1 MPSPSM
7 YMQEGGFSQRNQR
20 RNGTIFRDQHDR
32 RYHAVIELKTG
43 HPCGPLEPQFTAP
56 LMPPLNYMRV
66 GMSAERPYDVVID
79 YARWIADLRSEAN
92 EWRARGEKLARL
104 VHGEKYD
111 ANAPFTR
118 QVLEELGPP
127 PQHVE
132 PVIAARQG
140 NKYVLGLTDRVDVRL
155 YAMLQEDVA
164 TQTTPAEPD
173 FSDVV
178 ESLDDEDG
186 DDPVFE
192 AMQTSADA
200 AADARKKKD
209 RDRKALKREQER
221 MAAEAAHAA
230 QNATAA

>member
-1 MPSPSM
+1 MATKSM
-7 YMQEGGFSQRNQR
+7 YAPEGWSQRNQR
-20 RNGTIFRDQHDR
+20 RSQMFRDQHGR
-32 RYHAVIELKTG
+32 RYHAIIETKTG
-43 HPCGPLEPQFTAP
+43 HPTGPIEPRFLAP
-56 LMPPLNYMRV
+56 LSTPQMYIELSKDP
-66 GMSAERPYDVVID
+66 ERPYDLSIN
-79 YARWIADLRSEAN
+79 YRQWEQDLRTAHTD
-92 EWRARGEKLARL
+92 WQRRGEKIARL
-104 VHGEKYD
+104 VFGERYD
-111 ANAPFTR
+111 PNAAFTR

-178 ESLDDEDG
+178 ESLDDED
-186 DDPVFE
+186 DDPVLE

-200 AADARKKKD
+200 ATEARKKKD

-230 QNATAA
+230 QAADAA